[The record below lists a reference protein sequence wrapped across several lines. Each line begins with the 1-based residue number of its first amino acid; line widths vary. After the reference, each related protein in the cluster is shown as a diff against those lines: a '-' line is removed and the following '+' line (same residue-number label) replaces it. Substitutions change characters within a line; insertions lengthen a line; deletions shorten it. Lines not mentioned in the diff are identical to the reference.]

1 MSSGVC
7 HDGEYAPARARTVN
21 QLQPGDALIIV
32 DVQNDFLPGGSL
44 AVAAGDAVIPPLN
57 CWLRAFDHRGLP
69 IFATRDWH
77 PPDHCSFR
85 EQGGPWPPHC
95 VAGSPG
101 ADFGAA
107 LTLPAAAHIVSK
119 ATTRE
124 RDAYSG
130 FQDTEL
136 ARELRAGGCAR
147 VFIGGLATDYCVRAT
162 ALDALRAG
170 FRVVVLTDA
179 VRAVDLQSGDGQRAL
194 AQLQAQGVQLATT
207 TELLAEDGRGDA
219 SA

>member
-1 MSSGVC
+1 MK
-7 HDGEYAPARARTVN
+7 TVFFDIDS
-21 QLQPGDALIIV
+21 QL
-32 DVQNDFLPGGSL
+32 DFLYPAGAL
-44 AVAAGDAVIPPLN
+44 YVPNAERIVPAIARLNRFAAAHGMPVVSTTDAHAENDPEFSV
-57 CWLRAFDHRGLP
+57 
-69 IFATRDWH
+69 
-77 PPDHCSFR
+77 
-85 EQGGPWPPHC
+85 WPPHC